1 MTHWT
6 VSTDSSRTTH
16 GTLHVDNHRVA
27 TAGPLDEIRLTRNQ
41 RTWLHLERINSN
53 TDDEQ
58 WHLLIGDQTLRLR
71 IADDGTLT
79 TTSEWD
85 EEW

>member
-27 TAGPLDEIRLTRNQ
+27 TAGPLDEIILRHGNRA
-41 RTWLHLERINSN
+41 WLHLELLD
-53 TDDEQ
+53 TDPDDDDEL
-58 WHLLIGDQTLRLR
+58 WHLSVGERSYHIRVHADGAITVTRQT
-71 IADDGTLT
+71 
-79 TTSEWD
+79 
-85 EEW
+85 